1 MKFSQV
7 NQKAEQT
14 AASII
19 SAIGKDEPSLAD
31 LIAWLTEN
39 FGIKFE
45 ISKMDLSN
53 HPVCGLVFQNPAT
66 RAHKVVVDRNDSA
79 ERQRFSVCH
88 ELAHILREK
97 ELVFGFF
104 NGDLQNQDYEER
116 FCNRFAAAY
125 LMPEKSFRAKW
136 ASTSEN
142 FLIKRYAI
150 AEYFGVSKET
160 VMYRALELG
169 LQ

>member
-1 MKFSQV
+1 MRFSQV
-7 NQKAEQT
+7 NQKAERT
-14 AASII
+14 ASAVI
-19 SAIGKDEPSLAD
+19 SAIGKEEPSLAD
-31 LIAWLTEN
+31 LITWLTDN

-45 ISKMDLSN
+45 VSPMDLSN
-53 HPVCGLVFQNPAT
+53 HPVCGLVFQNPTTQAY
-66 RAHKVVVDRNDSA
+66 KVVVDRNDSA

-104 NGDLQNQDYEER
+104 DGNLENHNSEER
-116 FCNRFAAAY
+116 FCNRFAAAF
-125 LMPEKSFRAKW
+125 LMPEKSFRTKW
-136 ASTSEN
+136 ASMSEN
-142 FLIKRYAI
+142 FLIKKYSI